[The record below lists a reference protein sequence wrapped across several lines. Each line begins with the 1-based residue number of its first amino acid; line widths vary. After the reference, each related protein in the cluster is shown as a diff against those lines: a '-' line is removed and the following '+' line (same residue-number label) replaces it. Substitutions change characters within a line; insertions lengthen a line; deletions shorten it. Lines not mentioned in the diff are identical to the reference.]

1 MKNLKISNRI
11 YLSLGACVVLVLILG
26 SISWFYINS
35 LWENTKNLYDHPHT
49 VQKAIGELQ
58 SDMLRVRLEM
68 KDLVLDADNQLAYEH
83 IQRIDALDADAV
95 KQFDILSER
104 YLGPKGDLDNAW
116 KSYVTYKSIRE
127 ETIRIF
133 QSGDRQ
139 RALSRTDYD
148 GVGGMQA
155 ELTFRNLNKISSF
168 AANKSEEFYNSAL
181 NQKNEMARQLL
192 IIIAIILIM
201 ASFIVYILVKS
212 INEPLKE
219 LITAIN
225 EFKQGNLTSRSKNA
239 ALNEFGHLSSVF
251 NTMAESI
258 ESKIFIRQN
267 SANFSSA
274 LFNEDKLRTFSA
286 KLLSTLTSL
295 IGAQMGAIYLL
306 NDQKTAYEYFDSIG
320 LSESSKAAFS
330 AQSLEGEFGL
340 ALSTKE
346 IQHIVEIAQETRF
359 DFTTVYD
366 THRAKEIITI
376 PILKGSEVFA
386 IVSIASVHAFSL
398 ISLELVKEI
407 WQELCARMNSVVSA
421 NQVADYAQKLEATNS
436 ELDAQAKEVAM
447 QRDELSEQ
455 NIELEMQKKL
465 LDEASRLKSSFLSN
479 MSHELR
485 TPLNSVIALASVLGR
500 RLANK
505 IPEEEY
511 SYIDV
516 IERNGKH
523 LLELV
528 NDILDL
534 SRIEAGKEYLSLS
547 RFTVYQLVNEVVDMI
562 EPQAVGKNVKLINNT
577 PKDLVEI
584 TSDLSKCRHILINI
598 ISNAVKF
605 TDEGQVA
612 INAGQFG
619 NEMHITVADTG
630 IGISENKL
638 GYIFDEFRQGDETPS
653 RQSGG
658 TGLGLAIAR
667 KYANLISGSIEVNSI
682 PGKGS
687 VFTLKVPLKIELA
700 DTDSEEFFEEHI
712 AGKYGTTNRKTY
724 WAQKSILLVEDSEP
738 AIIQMMDILV
748 EEGYQTRVARNGRE
762 ALEQIEI
769 ALPDAMILD
778 LMMPEVDG
786 FQVLGAIRSVP
797 KTAEVPVLILTAKH
811 VSKEELKF
819 LKGNHISQLIQKG
832 AISKKD
838 LLASVSVMV
847 SGGAHHQ
854 SLPES
859 QLGRIKP
866 TILVVE
872 DNQDNRMTV
881 KALLQESYQIIEAV
895 DGQAGIEEALENK
908 PSLILLDISLPKV
921 DGFKVLDALRND
933 ETTSKIPIVALTAR
947 VMTGDREK
955 ILSYGFDGYVSK
967 PIDEA
972 VLKDTIR
979 SFLDGR

>member
-11 YLSLGACVVLVLILG
+11 YLSLGACVLLVVILG
-26 SISWFYINS
+26 AVSWFYVNNV
-35 LWENTKNLYDHPHT
+35 WQNTQSLYDHPFT
-49 VQKAIGELQ
+49 IQRAIGNLQ
-58 SDMLRVRLEM
+58 NDMLRIRLEM
-68 KDLVLDADNQLAYEH
+68 VDLVQEPDNMLIQDH
-83 IQRIDALDADAV
+83 IQRINALDADAV
-95 KQFDILSER
+95 KEFDILNER
-104 YLGPKGDLDNAW
+104 YLGPKGDIESALE
-116 KSYVTYKSIRE
+116 SYITYKSIRE
-127 ETIRIF
+127 ETIRVY
-133 QSGDRQ
+133 QSGDLKD
-139 RALSRTDYD
+139 ALNRTKYD

-155 ELTFRNLNKISSF
+155 ERTFNNLSKISDF
-168 AANKSEEFYNSAL
+168 ATIKADEFYSAAL
-181 NQKNEMARQLL
+181 NQKNEIARQLL
-192 IIIAIILIM
+192 IIIAIMLIM
-201 ASFIVYILVKS
+201 ALFIVFILVKS
-212 INEPLKE
+212 INEPLKK
-219 LITAIN
+219 LMTAIN
-225 EFKQGNLTSRSKNA
+225 AFKQGNLRSRSDYA
-239 ALNEFGHLSSVF
+239 ALNEFGHLSSAF

-258 ESKIFIRQN
+258 ESKTITRQN
-267 SANFSSA
+267 SENFSSA
-274 LFNEDKLRTFSA
+274 LFKEDKLRNFSG

-295 IGAQMGAIYLL
+295 TGAQMGAVYLL
-306 NDQKTAYEYFDSIG
+306 NEQKTEYEYFNSIG
-320 LSESSKAAFS
+320 LAGRRKDSFS
-330 AQSLEGEFGL
+330 AQNLEGEFGL
-340 ALSTKE
+340 VLSTKE
-346 IQHIVEIAQETRF
+346 IQHITEIGHETRF
-359 DFTTVYD
+359 SLTTVYD
-366 THRAKEIITI
+366 TYRAKEIITI
-376 PILKGSEVFA
+376 PVLKGSEIFA
-386 IVSIASVHAFSL
+386 IASIASINAFSAL
-398 ISLELVKEI
+398 SLDLVKEI
-407 WQELCARMNSVVSA
+407 WQELCARMSSVVAA
-421 NQVADYAQKLEATNS
+421 NQVSDYAQKLEATNS

-500 RLANK
+500 RLAHK

-523 LLELV
+523 LLALV

-547 RFTVYQLVNEVVDMI
+547 RFTVFQLVNEVVDMI
-562 EPQAVGKNVKLINNT
+562 EPQAVEKNVKLINNT
-577 PKDLVEI
+577 PRDLVEI
-584 TSDLSKCRHILINI
+584 RSDLSKCRHILINI

-612 INAGQFG
+612 VSAVRMG
-619 NEMHITVADTG
+619 NEVHITVADTG
-630 IGISENKL
+630 IGIDESKL
-638 GYIFDEFRQGDETPS
+638 NYIFDEFRQGDETPS
-653 RQSGG
+653 RQNGG
-658 TGLGLAIAR
+658 TGLGLAIAK
-667 KYANLISGSIEVNSI
+667 KYAIMISGSIEVESI

-687 VFTLKVPLKIELA
+687 IFTLKLPIAADLA
-700 DTDSEEFFEEHI
+700 DTDTEEFLEDRL
-712 AGKYGTTNRKTY
+712 AGQYGVARRKTN

-738 AIIQMMDILV
+738 AIVQMMDILV
-748 EEGYQTRVARNGRE
+748 EDGYQIRVARNGKE

-786 FQVLGAIRSVP
+786 FQVLGAIRSRP
-797 KTAEVPVLILTAKH
+797 KTAEIPVLILTAKH

-832 AISKKD
+832 AISKRD
-838 LLASVSVMV
+838 LLASVNTMV
-847 SGGAHHQ
+847 SESTADQ
-854 SLPES
+854 SLSERRLN
-859 QLGRIKP
+859 QIKP

-872 DNQDNRMTV
+872 DNPDNMMTV
-881 KALLQESYQIIEAV
+881 KALLQDTYQIIEAV
-895 DGQAGIEEALENK
+895 DGQAGIEEALKVK

-933 ETTSKIPIVALTAR
+933 KSTSKIPVVALTAR

-955 ILSYGFDGYVSK
+955 ILSYGFDDYVSK
-967 PIDEA
+967 PIDES